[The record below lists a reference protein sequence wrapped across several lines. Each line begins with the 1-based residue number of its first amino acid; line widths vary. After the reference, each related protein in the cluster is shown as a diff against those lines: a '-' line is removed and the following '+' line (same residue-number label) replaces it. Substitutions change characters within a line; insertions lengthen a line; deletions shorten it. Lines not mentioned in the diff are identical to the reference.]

1 MNLKK
6 KKNRMSRKEQKMKGW
21 DDMMEEILFNYF

>member
-6 KKNRMSRKEQKMKGW
+6 KKKKIIRKEQKMKGW
-21 DDMMEEILFNYF
+21 DDMIKGNIV